1 MEASETG
8 AALIWSPFGSVE
20 EARPVAETLVQEKLV
35 ACANILPEVMS
46 VFSYE
51 GQVQSAA
58 EVGVLFKTHSRLL
71 AEATARLSQLHP
83 YETPAIC
90 GWHVDS
96 APQETRDWLAGLLP
110 GERQ

>member
-1 MEASETG
+1 MRGSATG
-8 AALIWSPFGSVE
+8 AALIWSPFGSIE
-20 EARPVAETLVQEKLV
+20 EARPVAEALVQENLV
-35 ACANILPEVMS
+35 ACANILPEVLS

-51 GQVQSAA
+51 GRVQSAG

-71 AEATARLSQLHP
+71 ESATQRLSQLHP

-90 GWHVDS
+90 GWLVDS

-110 GERQ
+110 GERL